1 MGIFV
6 IYIVLLCFIKMKDLQ
21 KILYAIVAV
30 VAVMTTACI
39 EDDFTTSSSDVLAFS
54 CDTLAFDTVFTE
66 LGTPTKKFTVYNRHK
81 KMINISSIK
90 LEGVNG
96 CKFYLNVDGM
106 TGEEFHNVEI
116 RGNDSIFVFVEA
128 YIDPND
134 KNNPIEVKDNIMFF
148 TNGVEQKVVVTAW
161 GQDVVRKYGEVLT
174 TDTYL
179 TAEKPYVI
187 FDSLVVEQGAK
198 LTIEPGATICFHDK
212 AFVEVRGT
220 LDATGTQNAPI
231 TLRGDRTDNVVGD
244 IDFDIMSGQWGG
256 VVLAPES
263 FDNEMQYVLM
273 RGSTYGVY
281 ADSCGIYD
289 RRKLHLFNS
298 VLHNATH
305 AVLTSFHSWIDAEG
319 TEFSDA
325 GGNVVALI
333 GGKHSFVNC
342 TLANYY
348 LFSAIGGAILG
359 LDYVLPE
366 DELQGVPLMK
376 ANFDNCIIYGLSS
389 DINIGDLTGS
399 NVFLRNCL
407 LKSSGEDDD
416 NFINCVWE
424 GDPMFYTIRE
434 DYIFDYRLK
443 NESMA
448 IGTGDAN
455 LCPISAS
462 IDRYGVNRFGGDSID
477 IGAYVWVE
485 QEEETDENKY

>member
-1 MGIFV
+1 
-6 IYIVLLCFIKMKDLQ
+6 MKKLRY
-21 KILYAIVAV
+21 ILYAVLMGV
-30 VAVMTTACI
+30 VAMTTACI

-90 LEGVNG
+90 FEGTNG
-96 CKFYLNVDGM
+96 GRFYLNVDGM
-106 TGEEFHNVEI
+106 TGEEFHDVEI
-116 RGNDSIFVFVEA
+116 RGEDSIFVFVEA
-128 YIDPND
+128 YIDPTD
-134 KNNPIEVKDNIMFF
+134 RNNPIEIKDNVQFV
-148 TNGVEQKVVVTAW
+148 TNGVSQKVVVTAW
-161 GQDVVRKYGEVLT
+161 GQDVVRRYGEVLT
-174 TDTYL
+174 VDTRF

-187 FDSLVVEQGAK
+187 FDSLVVEQGVK
-198 LTIEPGATICFHDK
+198 LTIEPGATVCFHDK
-212 AFVEVRGT
+212 AFIEVRGQ
-220 LDATGTQNAPI
+220 LDATGAQDAPI
-231 TLRGDRTDNVVGD
+231 VLRGDRTDNVVGN

-256 VVLAPES
+256 VILAPES

-281 ADSCGIYD
+281 ADSCGVLD
-289 RRKLHLFNS
+289 RTKLHLFNS
-298 VLHNATH
+298 VLHNATNS
-305 AVLTSFHSWIDAEG
+305 VLTAIHSRIEAEG

-333 GGKHSFVNC
+333 GGAHRFVNC

-366 DELQGVPLMK
+366 DEQQGVPLMD
-376 ANFDNCIIYGLSS
+376 ARFDNCVVYGIAN
-389 DINIGDLTGS
+389 DINIGDLTNS
-399 NVFLRNCL
+399 QVYLRNCL
-407 LKSSGEDDD
+407 LKSSGEDDE

-424 GDPMFYTIRE
+424 GDPLFFTVRNEYL
-434 DYIFDYRLK
+434 FDYRLK

-448 IGTGDAN
+448 IGAGDVN
-455 LCPISAS
+455 LCPMSAAL
-462 IDRYGVNRFGGDSID
+462 DRYGVNRFDRDTLD

-485 QEEETDENKY
+485 QEEETSDGM